1 MNDGLG
7 GAMCDGV
14 NVVVMLGILGDIQGN
29 QPPRPW
35 VLLGRDKL
43 PSQSVGPYA
52 DRKWQFIPSFAGRD
66 YVVS

>member
-7 GAMCDGV
+7 GATCDVV

-35 VLLGRDKL
+35 VLLRRDKL
-43 PSQSVGPYA
+43 PCQSAGPYA
-52 DRKWQFIPSFAGRD
+52 DRKWQFIPSFAERD
-66 YVVS
+66 YVIS